1 MTTATTKANN
11 NAPAAAPGVSE
22 KTATETEQ
30 AVIDALQLIMDRI
43 QEPQSSLEVKLF
55 AVDSLKNQLKSS
67 GGAKE
72 ASGVISSIPLGLKFM
87 KEHYQRLCDIY
98 RLMRANE
105 KQPSNKQLSIA
116 LANVISYLSMV
127 YGSEEEEGGACFSY
141 LLQVFALGG
150 PEAVN
155 AALEEWGHEYA
166 KRLSL
171 EIINNAHSS
180 AVDCIDVL
188 IKYFLKH
195 HAEPEACD
203 VLVEIGMLSRLVGIV
218 DPAKDDIHRI
228 CLYLQ
233 SCVPFEPCP
242 EDRQMLKVIHDLY
255 IRAADLPMALTIA
268 IKLGDMALI
277 QAEFNDAIAKDRK
290 LARQFAFMLARHR
303 INIEC
308 ADAELREILFNGH
321 LSRNFLKLAKEL
333 ELLPPKTPEDIYKS
347 HLVSGADTRKTMES
361 PKAQLAACL
370 VNALVNSGFGSDT
383 LLLGN
388 GDSSLPHAYL
398 GRFKD
403 SALVNAVAS
412 IGALCLWNLDEGLAV
427 LDGLLG
433 EPQHLPGA
441 LLGIGLL
448 HSGIR
453 NETDPALALIRDSL
467 QNGEWRVRQCAALGL
482 GFAYAG
488 SRRDDVMGELVPL
501 VSDLDMRVASAAGL
515 ALGNIFVG
523 SGSGDVASVLL
534 QTMMERDGSQLE
546 APVAR
551 LLVMGLG
558 LLYLGREDDEGI
570 EPIRETLKVIEH
582 PIGQDASVLLTALA
596 FAGSGNVLKTQ
607 ELLQV
612 VYTFAA
618 NQKNNSS
625 SSNKSK
631 KDQEKSGE
639 EMSLSVVFAILGI
652 ALIGMG
658 EEVGQEMTVRLF
670 NDLMMSREACI
681 RRTVPLAL
689 GLLYASNPTVTV
701 VDWLGRVSHDHDKG
715 TAQAAVM
722 GLGLCA
728 AGTLNAK
735 AAQLLRQLSGSGYF
749 QKDAEGLFIVR
760 MAQGLVHLGK
770 GMLGVGQAKS
780 QRLVISVVG
789 LGALLSAL
797 VPFTH
802 PAALLHDPQG
812 PSYLFLAGV
821 LSAAQ
826 PRYLVTLHADT
837 LEPLPVDVRVGQEVD
852 VVGQAGRPKTVT
864 GFQTHS
870 TPVLLGHKERAEL
883 AGEEGQYK
891 LYAPILEDVVLI
903 EQSKYEQSK

>member
-1 MTTATTKANN
+1 M
-11 NAPAAAPGVSE
+11 E
-22 KTATETEQ
+22 
-30 AVIDALQLIMDRI
+30 RI
-43 QEPQSSLEVKLF
+43 QDTSLEVKLF
-55 AVDSLKNQLKSS
+55 AIDSLKNQLKSS
-67 GGAKE
+67 GAKDTSGGGAI
-72 ASGVISSIPLGLKFM
+72 SSSIPLGLKFM
-87 KEHYQRLCDIY
+87 KEHYPTLCAIY
-98 RLMRANE
+98 E
-105 KQPSNKQLSIA
+105 SSGKQPKEFRMA
-116 LANVISYLSMV
+116 LASVISYLSMV
-127 YGSEEEEGGACFSY
+127 YSSSLEDSCFKF
-141 LLQVFALGG
+141 LMQTFILGG
-150 PEAVN
+150 SNASN
-155 AALEEWGHEYA
+155 AALEEWGHEFA

-171 EIINNAHSS
+171 EVVNSQADPS
-180 AVDCIDVL
+180 AEDLQCIDVL
-188 IKYFLKH
+188 IRFFLKH

-203 VLVEIGMLSRLVGIV
+203 VLVEIGMLSRLLDIV

-242 EDRQMLKVIHDLY
+242 EDHQMLQVIHDLY
-255 IRAADLPMALTIA
+255 VKAQDAPMALTIA
-268 IKLGDMALI
+268 IKLGDMTLI
-277 QAEFNDAIAKDRK
+277 QQEFNDAVAKDRCM
-290 LARQFAFMLARHR
+290 ARQFAFMLARHR
-303 INIEC
+303 INVEC
-308 ADAELREILFNGH
+308 KDAELREILFNGH
-321 LSRNFLKLAKEL
+321 LSRNYLKLAKDL
-333 ELLPPKTPEDIYKS
+333 ELLPAKSTEDVYKS
-347 HLVSGADTRKTMES
+347 HLVPGADNRKTMES

-370 VNALVNSGFGSDT
+370 VNAFANSGFGSDS
-383 LLLGN
+383 LLLGTEQT
-388 GDSSLPHAYL
+388 PIEPQTYL
-398 GRFKD
+398 ARFKD

-412 IGALCLWNLDEGLAV
+412 VGALCLWNLEQGLAL
-427 LDGLLG
+427 LDGFLG

-441 LLGIGLL
+441 LLGIGML

-467 QNGEWRVRQCAALGL
+467 HSSEWRVRQCAALGL

-488 SRRDDVMGELVPL
+488 SRRADVLGELEPL
-501 VSDLDMRVASAAGL
+501 VSDLDMRVASAAAL
-515 ALGNIFVG
+515 ALGNVFVG
-523 SGSGDVASVLL
+523 SGSGDVASLLL
-534 QTMMERDGSQLE
+534 QTMMERDGSQLD
-546 APVAR
+546 APIAR

-570 EPIRETLKVIEH
+570 EPIRETLKVVEH
-582 PIGQDASVLLTALA
+582 SIAQDASVLLTALA
-596 FAGSGNVLKTQ
+596 FAGSGNVLKIQ

-612 VYTFAA
+612 VYAFAA
-618 NQKNNSS
+618 EQKT
-625 SSNKSK
+625 K
-631 KDQEKSGE
+631 KQQQQQKPVE
-639 EMSLSVVFAILGI
+639 EEDVMSLSVIFAILGV

-715 TAQAAVM
+715 TAQSAVI

-749 QKDAEGLFIVR
+749 QKDAEGLFNVR

-780 QRLVISVVG
+780 QRMVISVVG

-797 VPFTH
+797 LPFTN
-802 PAALLHDPQG
+802 PGALLHDPQG

-821 LSAAQ
+821 LSAAH
-826 PRYLVTLHADT
+826 PRYLVTLDAET
-837 LEPLPVDVRVGQEVD
+837 LEPSAVDVRVGQEVD
-852 VVGQAGRPKTVT
+852 VVGQAGRPKTIT

-883 AGEEGQYK
+883 AAEEGQYK
-891 LYAPILEDVVLI
+891 VFAPILEDVVLI
-903 EQSKYEQSK
+903 SPTPSTATSSVSK